1 MNQRTQPS
9 NQSNNQKRIAFV
21 QASWHK
27 EIVDQCRTSF
37 SAEIERHGFDK
48 GDIDYFEV
56 PGSFEIPL
64 HALLL
69 AKTGRYAAVVAAGFV
84 VNGGI
89 YRHEFV
95 AEAVIGGLMRVQLE
109 TEVPVISAV
118 LTPQSF
124 HDHDEH
130 KRFFHEHFI
139 VKGAEAAAACAATVG
154 NIERLKSPTAQPAT
168 MTRRNPRR

>member
-1 MNQRTQPS
+1 MNQRTQPVDLS
-9 NQSNNQKRIAFV
+9 NKPKRIAFV
-21 QASWHK
+21 QACWHK

-37 SAEIERHGFDK
+37 TAEIARYGFDESN
-48 GDIDYFEV
+48 IDYFEV

-64 HALLL
+64 QTLHL
-69 AKTGRYAAVVAAGFV
+69 AKSGHYAAIVATGLV

-95 AEAVIGGLMRVQLE
+95 AEAVINALMRIQLD

-124 HDHDEH
+124 HDHAEH
-130 KRFFHEHFI
+130 RKFFHEHFLI
-139 VKGAEAAAACAATVG
+139 KGVEAAAACAATVS
-154 NIERLKSPTAQPAT
+154 NIERLKSPP
-168 MTRRNPRR
+168 PG

>member
-1 MNQRTQPS
+1 MNQRTQQVDLS
-9 NQSNNQKRIAFV
+9 NKPKRIAFV
-21 QASWHK
+21 QACWHK

-37 SAEIERHGFDK
+37 ATEIEQRGFDEK
-48 GDIDYFEV
+48 DVDYFEV

-64 HALLL
+64 HAMLL
-69 AKTGRYAAVVAAGFV
+69 AKSGRYAAIVAAGFV

-95 AEAVIGGLMRVQLE
+95 AETVIGGLMRVQLD

-124 HDHDEH
+124 HDHDDH
-130 KRFFHEHFI
+130 RKFFHEHFV
-139 VKGAEAAAACAATVG
+139 VKGAEAAAACAATLS
-154 NIERLKSPTAQPAT
+154 NIERLKSPSG
-168 MTRRNPRR
+168 

>member
-1 MNQRTQPS
+1 MNQCTQQTDRS
-9 NQSNNQKRIAFV
+9 NSPKRIAFV
-21 QASWHK
+21 QACWHK
-27 EIVDQCRTSF
+27 EIVDQCRLSF
-37 SAEIERHGFDK
+37 TAEIERQGFAD

-64 HALLL
+64 QAMLL
-69 AKTGRYAAVVAAGFV
+69 AKSGQYAAIVAAGFV

-95 AEAVIGGLMRVQLE
+95 AETVIGGLMRVQLD
-109 TEVPVISAV
+109 TEIPVISAV

-130 KRFFHEHFI
+130 RRFFHEHFV
-139 VKGAEAAAACAATVG
+139 VKGMEAAAACAATIG
-154 NIERLKSPTAQPAT
+154 NVDRSKPKS
-168 MTRRNPRR
+168 